1 MTDTGIVRRV
11 DDLGR
16 IVIPMELRR
25 TLGIKVHDP
34 LSISVENERI
44 VLSKNRDACVICG
57 ASGDDK
63 QVVRVLDRAVCK
75 DCVGALKRL

>member
-25 TLGIKVHDP
+25 TLGINVHDP
-34 LSISVENERI
+34 VSISVEDERI
-44 VLSKNRDACVICG
+44 VLAKHRDACVICG
-57 ASGDDK
+57 ATDDEK
-63 QVVRVLDRAVCK
+63 KVVRVRDRAVCAE
-75 DCVGALKRL
+75 CVAAVKRL

>member
-25 TLGIKVHDP
+25 TLGINVHDP
-34 LSISVENERI
+34 LSISVEDERI
-44 VLSKNRDACVICG
+44 VLAKHHDACVICG
-57 ASGDDK
+57 ATADEK
-63 QVVRVLDRAVCK
+63 QVSRVHDRAVCV
-75 DCVGALKRL
+75 DCVGLVKRL